1 MSEGMHHIKVLFFAH
16 LRELTGTREIGIEIP
31 DYFTIGNLKEVLI
44 NQYPS
49 LEKAMDHLIAAVNQ
63 NFAQDEMIIPETAEV
78 AFFPPVSGGGVIEK
92 TICRI
97 VVDEINV
104 NQTQQEITSQYTG
117 GICSFTGV
125 VRGKSPH
132 SKISQTVKLEYE
144 AYKPMAEA
152 KMLEIAFAMRK
163 RWPDLEGIAIVQRIG
178 VVTPGTPV
186 VVVSCSACHRNEGIF
201 EAARYGIDRLK
212 EIVPVWKKEIGPD
225 GEEWIEGS
233 YFPEVE
239 NGV

>member
-78 AFFPPVSGGGVIEK
+78 AFFPPVSGGGVTEK

-178 VVTPGTPV
+178 VVSPGTPV